1 MDSRQLLGGL
11 GLVAGLAGI
20 GVIAYL
26 NKKRDER
33 EEVDPRDLGL
43 DKDTKRAFEK
53 YEEVNWGQKADK
65 VVKVAGKRK
74 KMPKVLVEIG
84 DLEAV
89 VYKSGKS
96 GKPERYLHFFENP
109 SPMLTTTTDG
119 QELFIV
125 GGKAFVDKRG
135 IVG

>member
-1 MDSRQLLGGL
+1 MESRQLLGGL
-11 GLVAGLAGI
+11 GLVGALAGI
-20 GVIAYL
+20 GALAWL
-26 NKKRDER
+26 NKRRDER
-33 EEVDPRDLGL
+33 EEPRAGKLGESSEEKKAL
-43 DKDTKRAFEK
+43 EK
-53 YEEVNWGQKADK
+53 YEEINWGQKPDK
-65 VVKVAGKRK
+65 VVQVPGKRK

-89 VYKSGKS
+89 VYRSAKSGKH
-96 GKPERYLHFFENP
+96 ERYLHFFDNP

>member
-1 MDSRQLLGGL
+1 MDSKQLLGGL
-11 GLVAGLAGI
+11 GLVGALAGI

-33 EEVDPRDLGL
+33 KEVDPRDIGL
-43 DKDTKRAFEK
+43 DGDTKRAFEK
-53 YEEVNWGQKADK
+53 YEEINWGQKADK

-89 VYKSGKS
+89 VYKSAKS
-96 GKPERYLHFFENP
+96 GKQERYLHFFENP

-119 QELFIV
+119 KQLFIV